1 MHVLGLMCIYAQN
14 EIFPC
19 TAKRFST
26 WFAWRALGP
35 FFPFF
40 APFPARARGRR
51 RDDDGD
57 GKASSSRQQQAAS
70 IKQRYVSTV
79 E

>member
-26 WFAWRALGP
+26 GFAWRALGP
-35 FFPFF
+35 FFSFSPRVRDGTTTKMG
-40 APFPARARGRR
+40 AATAAR
-51 RDDDGD
+51 
-57 GKASSSRQQQAAS
+57 SSKEQQTAANS
-70 IKQRYVSTV
+70 STKV
-79 E
+79 CKL